1 MDLEKFLSERLT
13 KEQMEGLDVNSKTER
28 MGKGKEDNNQRLII
42 TLPNEIVDMIS
53 SNTECKNILRNNIVR
68 FMRSLKSDLELESY
82 IVSID
87 TISYI

>member
-42 TLPNEIVDMIS
+42 TLPNDIVDMIS

>member
-13 KEQMEGLDVNSKTER
+13 KEQMEGLDVNSKTDR

-68 FMRSLKSDLELESY
+68 FMRSLKSDLELQK
-82 IVSID
+82 SIAV
-87 TISYI
+87 

>member
-68 FMRSLKSDLELESY
+68 FMRSLKSDLEFQK
-82 IVSID
+82 SI
-87 TISYI
+87 TV

>member
-68 FMRSLKSDLELESY
+68 FMRSLKSDLELQKSLA
-82 IVSID
+82 V
-87 TISYI
+87 

>member
-68 FMRSLKSDLELESY
+68 FMRSLKSDLELQK
-82 IVSID
+82 SIAV
-87 TISYI
+87 